1 MEMPSEHFVYTCLGT
16 VPTISVWEFDLKVVD
31 TENPILENLQ
41 NEKNIAYIL

>member
-16 VPTISVWEFDLKVVD
+16 VPAIRIWEFGIKVVD